1 MLITTL
7 TLKVYSRQNLCY
19 NTLLVKEQLSIYR
32 SNRLQKLNQK
42 FPKKILELFPT
53 YFYFPNGLKTNIKD
67 GSKVK
72 TEIIANNIANPVKIP
87 KQIVGMNL
95 DKTKIENP
103 KTIVMEVFRIATP
116 TVE

>member
-1 MLITTL
+1 MRPHKDL
-7 TLKVYSRQNLCY
+7 
-19 NTLLVKEQLSIYR
+19 
-32 SNRLQKLNQK
+32 KLNWA
-42 FPKKILELFPT
+42 LN
-53 YFYFPNGLKTNIKD
+53 YFPNGLINKIRE

-95 DKTKIENP
+95 DKTRIEKP
-103 KTIVMEVFRIATP
+103 KTIVIEVFRIATP

>member
-1 MLITTL
+1 MNIQIKSIEEIE
-7 TLKVYSRQNLCY
+7 LKISPKNFRVISNMYSY
-19 NTLLVKEQLSIYR
+19 
-32 SNRLQKLNQK
+32 
-42 FPKKILELFPT
+42 FPK
-53 YFYFPNGLKTNIKD
+53 GLKTNIKH

-95 DKTKIENP
+95 DKTKIEKP
-103 KTIVMEVFRIATP
+103 KTIVIEVFKIATP

>member
-1 MLITTL
+1 MPITTL
-7 TLKVYSRQNLCY
+7 TSKVYSRQNLFC

-32 SNRLQKLNQK
+32 LDQSQKLIKNFSKK
-42 FPKKILELFPT
+42 FQSYFKHIFLFSKW
-53 YFYFPNGLKTNIKD
+53 LKTNIKD

-95 DKTKIENP
+95 DKTKIEKP
-103 KTIVMEVFRIATP
+103 KTIVIEVFQDCNTNC
-116 TVE
+116 